1 MKSVEENKKKYV
13 KSNMSQITKKLP
25 PVWDSLFQAFEPIT
39 PGLSRSYDKLLQL
52 FTMLN
57 KQKDL
62 FNTILSNMK
71 DMIFIMDKENKIMY
85 MNKAAS
91 DEYGASLGKNCYRV
105 ICNQEMLCQQNGME
119 NVFKGQT
126 VQLERTIKG
135 KVYDSLVAPFVYGD
149 KDLYKMEVLRDITGR
164 KQLQNEL
171 EKLSITDKLTGMY
184 NRRYFDDVLEKE
196 VVRTRRLRHDLS
208 LLFIDIDKF
217 KHFNDVYGHAM
228 GDKVLQRLGDVI
240 NEQIRKGIDL
250 PCRYGGE
257 EFTIIL
263 PETLPWKAI
272 IVANRIL
279 KSFRNV
285 EFHITKNG
293 EAVQKTISIGI
304 AGIGQYSNL
313 SARSLLVHADRA
325 MYNAKKLGGN
335 RVCEWK
341 VSGKG

>member
-1 MKSVEENKKKYV
+1 MSLGLNMPEN
-13 KSNMSQITKKLP
+13 M
-25 PVWDSLFQAFEPIT
+25 
-39 PGLSRSYDKLLQL
+39 LLQSD
-52 FTMLN
+52 TISN
-57 KQKDL
+57 KQQDL
-62 FNTILSNMK
+62 FSVILSSMK
-71 DMIFIMDKENKIMY
+71 DMVFIMDKENRILY
-85 MNKAAS
+85 MNKPAV
-91 DEYGASLGKNCYRV
+91 DEYGVSLGKYCYQV
-105 ICNQEMLCQQNGME
+105 ICNKEDICQQTGMDE
-119 NVFKGQT
+119 ILKGQT
-126 VQLERTIKG
+126 VHLERTIKG
-135 KVYDSLVAPFVYGD
+135 KVYDSLVVPFVYRTNEI
-149 KDLYKMEVLRDITGR
+149 YKMEIMRDITER
-164 KQLQNEL
+164 KQLQDEL
-171 EKLSITDKLTGMY
+171 EKLSITDKLTGLY
-184 NRRYFDDVLEKE
+184 NRRYFDDILEKE
-196 VVRTRRLRHDLS
+196 VLRTKRLHHDLS

-217 KHFNDVYGHAM
+217 KHFNDTYGHAM

>member
-1 MKSVEENKKKYV
+1 MKSVEDNKKKYV

-228 GDKVLQRLGDVI
+228 GDKVLQCLANLI
-240 NEQIRKGIDL
+240 QTHIRKGIDV

-257 EFTIIL
+257 EFTIML
-263 PETLPWKAI
+263 PETSNGRAL

-279 KSFRNV
+279 KGFRNMKLR
-285 EFHITKNG
+285 IPRKN
-293 EAVQKTISIGI
+293 ESVKKTISIGI
-304 AGIGQYSNL
+304 AGISQQSNL
-313 SARSLLVHADRA
+313 SIKSLLVHADKA
-325 MYNAKKLGGN
+325 MYKAKKLGGN
-335 RVCEWK
+335 RIC
-341 VSGKG
+341 G